1 MSAFH
6 AIQSRARSLTV
17 TNKCFR
23 KSYSIVVG
31 SVVLRDNRR
40 ELSVGSIFSPVPLPS
55 PCSSLFKCHCSI
67 SRGSFVCSP
76 NENGAVCTKNST
88 FKRLPERVYS
98 RCENFTLRNVPEQTT
113 RQIFFFVLDFIRRWQ
128 RQLPPFLVHK
138 ANLLLGSRS
147 FVWK

>member
-6 AIQSRARSLTV
+6 AIQSRARLLTV
-17 TNKCFR
+17 TDKCFR

-31 SVVLRDNRR
+31 SIVLRDNRR
-40 ELSVGSIFSPVPLPS
+40 ELSIFSPIPLPS
-55 PCSSLFKCHCSI
+55 LCSSLFKCHCSI

-98 RCENFTLRNVPEQTT
+98 RCENFTLKNVPEQTT